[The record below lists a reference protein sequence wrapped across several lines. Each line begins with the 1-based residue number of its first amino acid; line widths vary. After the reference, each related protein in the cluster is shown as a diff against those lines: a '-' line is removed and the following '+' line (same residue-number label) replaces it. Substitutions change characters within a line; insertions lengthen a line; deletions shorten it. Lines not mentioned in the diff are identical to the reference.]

1 MPGYHTGKGN
11 FVSQTSN
18 AEWKKC
24 MNDSRVITLDD
35 LSAGWGTS
43 TAIRS
48 PQQVCRDSL
57 SIYDL
62 QGHRLKEV
70 PSKGLYIRDGKV
82 FRGE

>member
-1 MPGYHTGKGN
+1 
-11 FVSQTSN
+11 
-18 AEWKKC
+18 

-48 PQQVCRDSL
+48 PQQVCCDRL

-62 QGHRLKEV
+62 KGHRLKEV
-70 PSKGLYIRDGKV
+70 PSKGLYIRNGKV
-82 FRGE
+82 FCGK

>member
-1 MPGYHTGKGN
+1 MPWYHTWNGN

-43 TAIRS
+43 AAIRTPLS
-48 PQQVCRDSL
+48 VSHDSHIL
-57 SIYDL
+57 YDL
-62 QGHRLKEV
+62 QGRRLKHI
-70 PSKGLYIRDGKV
+70 PSKGMYIRDGKV